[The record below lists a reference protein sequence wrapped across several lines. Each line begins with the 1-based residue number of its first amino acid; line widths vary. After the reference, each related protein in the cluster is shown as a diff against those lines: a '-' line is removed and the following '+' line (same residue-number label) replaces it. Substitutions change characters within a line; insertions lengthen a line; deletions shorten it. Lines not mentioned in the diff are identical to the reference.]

1 VTDKLKMMMLG
12 RKFVISCVCFLMVGC
27 VSAQQ
32 QPYYTQYILNNFI
45 LNPALAGIQNYWDFK
60 VSYRNQWVG
69 LQGGPTTLYLT
80 VNGPLGKTAYD
91 YETPTTVPD
100 SRVTQSDEKQS
111 LIEYTAPPAHSGIGF
126 SILNDKTGPL
136 NRIAAYGSYA
146 YHIPVGHKTTL
157 SMGVS
162 LGVQEVNV
170 DVNAVDFGQANPV
183 DPAVLESGYLNKL
196 EPDVN
201 AGLWL
206 SNTNFFLGLSA
217 QQIVPVPIN
226 SVTSNGLTLLKG
238 KLIPHTFF
246 TAGYK
251 ISAGDNITILPSVM
265 ISYVQPLPIGVDVNA
280 KIEYQDLLWLGFSY
294 RYKVGWAAL
303 LGINISSTINLG
315 YSYDYTTTPL
325 NTVSNGTHEIVI
337 GFLLR
342 KKSKEVSQK

>member
-1 VTDKLKMMMLG
+1 MTMPGK
-12 RKFVISCVCFLMVGC
+12 KFVISSVCFLMVGC
-27 VSAQQ
+27 VCAQQ

-45 LNPALAGIQNYWDFK
+45 LNPALAGIENYWDIK
-60 VSYRNQWVG
+60 ASYRNQWVG

-80 VNGPLGKTAYD
+80 VNGPLGKSQYD
-91 YETPTTVPD
+91 YETPMTVPD
-100 SRVTQSDEKQS
+100 PSAKQSDTKQS
-111 LIEYTAPPAHSGIGF
+111 LTEYTAPPAHSGIGF

-146 YHIPVGHKTTL
+146 YHVPVGHRTTL

-170 DVNAVDFGQANPV
+170 DVNAVDFGQTNPV
-183 DPAVLESGYLNKL
+183 DPAVLTSGYLGKL

-206 SNTNFFLGLSA
+206 SNTSFFLGLSA
-217 QQIVPVPIN
+217 QQIVPVPLN
-226 SVTSNGLTLLKG
+226 SVNNSTTSNGVTLLNG

-251 ISAGDNITILPSVM
+251 IPAGDNITILPSVM
-265 ISYVQPLPIGVDVNA
+265 VSYVQPLPLGVDVNA
-280 KIEYQDLLWLGFSY
+280 KIEYQDLIWLGFSY
-294 RYKVGWAAL
+294 RYKVGYAAL
-303 LGINISSTINLG
+303 LGVNISSTINLG

-337 GFLLR
+337 GFFVRR
-342 KKSKEVSQK
+342 KTKEVSQK